1 MGTITVDGVRF
12 HAHSGDHHPPH
23 VHAKIGAG
31 QVILELIP
39 GDVAVLDSS
48 NVTRSELRK
57 VIATARA
64 ARPQLEILWKK
75 AHAK

>member
-1 MGTITVDGVRF
+1 MFLDAAGKPRPHMDAIPGGLSVGV
-12 HAHSGDHHPPH
+12 
-23 VHAKIGAG
+23 
-31 QVILELIP
+31 P
-39 GDVAVLDSS
+39 GDVAVLDTS
-48 NVTRSELRK
+48 NVTGSELRK